1 MNSAFAA
8 ARQDYMKSDV
18 SLSELAR
25 KHGLKYSALRYRAK
39 AEDWNSEKNAIKNI
53 AEIRQERILD
63 LSDKLLDKVEKSL
76 KEIDRCVMRTKEKTK
91 SVEYDYDLKKPI
103 KELVEEK
110 ENVEI
115 IEGMIDKMGLK
126 QLVSTLKDIK
136 DIQCKLDDTSSLDE
150 EIERGVVVL
159 GDIDSSTLE
168 AQDLDFGD
176 DAI

>member
-1 MNSAFAA
+1 
-8 ARQDYMKSDV
+8 
-18 SLSELAR
+18 
-25 KHGLKYSALRYRAK
+25 
-39 AEDWNSEKNAIKNI
+39 
-53 AEIRQERILD
+53 
-63 LSDKLLDKVEKSL
+63 
-76 KEIDRCVMRTKEKTK
+76 MRTKEKTK

-159 GDIDSSTLE
+159 GDIDNSTLE